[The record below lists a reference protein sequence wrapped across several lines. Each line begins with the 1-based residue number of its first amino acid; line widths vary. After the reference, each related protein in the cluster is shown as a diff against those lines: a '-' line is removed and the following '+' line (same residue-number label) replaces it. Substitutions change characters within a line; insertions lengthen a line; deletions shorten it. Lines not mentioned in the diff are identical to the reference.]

1 MNTDIHCECDDCQFN
16 KDGHCSSSTGI
27 KLNNLGECLTF
38 EPNDLWNFLDDDE
51 SGI

>member
-1 MNTDIHCECDDCQFN
+1 MNTDIHCECDDCQLN
-16 KDGHCSSSTGI
+16 KDGHCSSDTGI

-51 SGI
+51 SE